1 MMTDSPKAIVH
12 IRNMQTG
19 DSVREVAEA
28 LLGVEGVNDVEV
40 DEDQGVAVVDLV
52 DGVQVRRED
61 LARAVADAGY
71 MADQISMPPG
81 R

>member
-1 MMTDSPKAIVH
+1 MIDTPKAIVH

-19 DSVREVAEA
+19 DAVREVAEA
-28 LLGVEGVNDVEV
+28 LLGVEGVSDVEM
-40 DEDQGVAVVDLV
+40 DEDQGLAVVDLV
-52 DGVQVRRED
+52 EGVQVTGDD
-61 LARAVADAGY
+61 LARAVNEAGY